1 MLAALLACTG
11 STGLTDAPDTA
22 PTETELTISV
32 SRSEVVSSVVSVSVA
47 EAERFTVSY
56 AAAGS
61 SGLVATEDGA
71 ATLLGLK
78 ASTTY
83 ALTVTV
89 DGVEHDAGTVTT
101 GAPPAH
107 LPEMTL
113 TQGAELS
120 GFLVTSILST
130 PSAAV
135 ILDAD
140 GDYVWWMEASD
151 EGLITRSRL
160 SLDGR
165 SLLFLDPVGHHEQET
180 DYVLRRVSLDGTV
193 NETLP
198 AEGIHH
204 DFIEVEDGVIAQ
216 IQHDARTVDGETVK
230 GDRLVEVHEDGAEV
244 EIWSVWDHLTYHPD
258 QAQSY
263 YDWTHAN
270 ALDYDADTG
279 TYTISICAFSTIFHI
294 DRQSGETLWRL
305 GGDES
310 DFRSAASDFE
320 PFVHQHQHQLTEDGI
335 LVFDNQALESQES
348 RVVEYALDEETGT
361 LSLIWKYVP
370 EPSFY
375 THGLGD
381 VYRLPSGNTRIVWS
395 AQGQIDEV
403 TPEGELRWQLSA
415 SLGGGIGYADWIDA
429 L

>member
-1 MLAALLACTG
+1 MLAALLACTEP
-11 STGLTDAPDTA
+11 TVFPPDTA
-22 PTETELTISV
+22 QLESELTITV

-47 EAERFTVSY
+47 ETADFTVSAVAESTAIS
-56 AAAGS
+56 AAAEEG
-61 SGLVATEDGA
+61 V

-83 ALTVTV
+83 DLTVTV
-89 DGVEHDAGTVTT
+89 DNSEHDAGTITT
-101 GAPPAH
+101 GAPPPH

-113 TQGAELS
+113 TAGAALS

-140 GDYVWWMEASD
+140 GDYVWWMEASN

-160 SLDGR
+160 SRDGT
-165 SLLFLDPVGHHEQET
+165 SLIFLDPVALDGQQT
-180 DYVLRRVSLDGTV
+180 TYALRRVSLDGTSD
-193 NETLP
+193 ETLP
-198 AEGIHH
+198 AESIHH
-204 DFIEVEDGVIAQ
+204 DFIEVEDGVFAQ
-216 IQHDARTVDGETVK
+216 IQHDTRTVDGETVQ
-230 GDRLVEVHEDGAEV
+230 GDRLVEVHADGTEV

-258 QAQSY
+258 QSQAY

-270 ALDYDADTG
+270 ALDYDEDAG
-279 TYTISICAFSTIFHI
+279 AYTISICAFSTIFHI
-294 DRQSGETLWRL
+294 DRETGSTLWRL

-310 DFRSAASDFE
+310 DFRGAAADLE
-320 PFVHQHQHQLTEDGI
+320 PFVHQHQFQLTQDGI
-335 LVFDNQALESQES
+335 LVFDNQALASQES
-348 RVVEYALDEETGT
+348 RVVEYALEEDTGT
-361 LSLIWKYVP
+361 LSLLWRYVP
-370 EPSFY
+370 DPSFY

-381 VYRLPSGNTRIVWS
+381 VHRLPSGNTRIVWS

-403 TPEGELRWQLSA
+403 TPTGELVWQMNA
-415 SLGGGIGYADWIDA
+415 SLGGGIGYVDWIEA